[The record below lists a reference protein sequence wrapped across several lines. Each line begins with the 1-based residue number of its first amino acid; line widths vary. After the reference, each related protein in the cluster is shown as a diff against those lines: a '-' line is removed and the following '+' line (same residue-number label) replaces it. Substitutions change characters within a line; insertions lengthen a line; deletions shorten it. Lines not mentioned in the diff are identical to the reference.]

1 MLFRF
6 IPLFSQNCCST
17 RAAGYGVLPL
27 SPAYSRRVQRKETDK
42 RMGELRTA
50 AEALVAASQEA
61 EKPYQAALEHLDALQ
76 KEVSQ

>member
-1 MLFRF
+1 MDTKSVDCLARLDGFRNTSYWQPF
-6 IPLFSQNCCST
+6 LKE
-17 RAAGYGVLPL
+17 L
-27 SPAYSRRVQRKETDK
+27 RKETDK